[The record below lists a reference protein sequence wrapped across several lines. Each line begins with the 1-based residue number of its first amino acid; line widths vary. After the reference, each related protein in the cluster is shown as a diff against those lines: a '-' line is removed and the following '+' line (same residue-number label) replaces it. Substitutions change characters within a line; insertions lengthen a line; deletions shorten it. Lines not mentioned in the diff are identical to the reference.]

1 MKLRRFMGGYP
12 EAKDHEVICRREA
25 LGELAMLGFLAL
37 VDARLA
43 GTVAAATARS
53 AGPVRG
59 ALLIIGGGARGAE
72 IQNAAIR
79 LGGKPSRWV
88 FIPTAMSD
96 ADVAKAEAPAFIRRS
111 GGTFT
116 ILHTRDRK
124 VADSEAF
131 TAPLRAATA
140 VFIGGGRQWRLVDA
154 YRGTRTETEL
164 RAVLDRNGLISGSSA
179 GATIQ
184 GSYLVRGSPQS
195 NKILMAPGY
204 ERGFGYLSNVA
215 IDQHVTQRGRER
227 DLSVVVA
234 AHPGL
239 LGIGIDES
247 TAVIVQGNTM
257 TVIGRGMVRITD
269 GTDHG
274 GAPFYTLKPGVRFDL
289 ASWQI
294 Q

>member
-1 MKLRRFMGGYP
+1 M
-12 EAKDHEVICRREA
+12 ICRREA

-37 VDARLA
+37 VDVRLA
-43 GTVAAATARS
+43 GAAAAAPVRS

-59 ALLIIGGGARGAE
+59 ALLIIGGGERGTE

-88 FIPTAMSD
+88 FIPTAASD
-96 ADVAKAEAPAFIRRS
+96 ADVAKAEPPAFIGRS
-111 GGTFT
+111 GGTLT
-116 ILHTRDRK
+116 VLHTRDRK

-154 YRGTRTETEL
+154 YKGTRTETEL
-164 RAVLDRNGLISGSSA
+164 RAVLDRNGLISGTSA

-215 IDQHVTQRGRER
+215 IDQHVTQRGRES

-257 TVIGRGMVRITD
+257 TVIGKGMVRITD
-269 GTDHG
+269 GTNHG
-274 GAPFYTLKPGVRFDL
+274 DAPFYTLKPGTRFDL

>member
-1 MKLRRFMGGYP
+1 
-12 EAKDHEVICRREA
+12 
-25 LGELAMLGFLAL
+25 
-37 VDARLA
+37 
-43 GTVAAATARS
+43 
-53 AGPVRG
+53 
-59 ALLIIGGGARGAE
+59 
-72 IQNAAIR
+72 
-79 LGGKPSRWV
+79 
-88 FIPTAMSD
+88 MSD
-96 ADVAKAEAPAFIRRS
+96 ADMAQDEPPAFIRRS
-111 GGTFT
+111 GGTLT
-116 ILHTRDRK
+116 VLHTRDRK

-140 VFIGGGRQWRLVDA
+140 VFIDGGRQWRLVDA
-154 YRGTRTETEL
+154 YRGTRTETAL
-164 RAVLDRNGLISGSSA
+164 RAVLDRNGLISGTSA

-184 GSYLVRGSPQS
+184 GSYLIRGSPQS

-204 ERGFGYLSNVA
+204 ERGFGYLSNVV

-269 GTDHG
+269 GTDHD
-274 GAPFYTLKPGVRFDL
+274 GAPFYTLKPGARFDL

>member
-1 MKLRRFMGGYP
+1 MAAGEGPSM
-12 EAKDHEVICRREA
+12 ISRREA
-25 LGELAMLGFLAL
+25 LGDVAMLGLLAL
-37 VDARLA
+37 VDARP
-43 GTVAAATARS
+43 TWAAAPAPVRS

-59 ALLIIGGGARGAE
+59 ALLIIGGGERGTG

-79 LGGKPSRWV
+79 LGGQPSRWV

-96 ADVAKAEAPAFIRRS
+96 VELAQAEPPAFIRRS
-111 GGTFT
+111 GGTLT
-116 ILHTRDRK
+116 VLHTRDRK

-140 VFIGGGRQWRLVDA
+140 VFIDGGRQWRLVDA

-164 RAVLDRNGLISGSSA
+164 RAVLDRNGLISGTSA

-184 GSYLVRGSPQS
+184 GSYLIRGSPQS
-195 NKILMAPGY
+195 NRILMAPGY

-247 TAVIVQGNTM
+247 TALIVQGNTM

-269 GTDHG
+269 GADHD
-274 GAPFYTLKPGVRFDL
+274 GAPFYTLKPGTRFDL

>member
-1 MKLRRFMGGYP
+1 M
-12 EAKDHEVICRREA
+12 ICRREA

-37 VDARLA
+37 VDARLV
-43 GTVAAATARS
+43 GAAAAAPVRS

-59 ALLIIGGGARGAE
+59 ALLIIGGGERGTE

-79 LGGKPSRWV
+79 LGGQPSRWI
-88 FIPTAMSD
+88 FIPTAGSD
-96 ADVAKAEAPAFIRRS
+96 ADVAKAEPPAFIRRS
-111 GGTFT
+111 GGTLT
-116 ILHTRDRK
+116 VLHTRDRK

-164 RAVLDRNGLISGSSA
+164 RAVLDRNGLISGTSA

-184 GSYLVRGSPQS
+184 GSYLVRGSPES

-215 IDQHVTQRGRER
+215 IDQHVAQRGRER

-269 GTDHG
+269 GTANV
-274 GAPFYTLKPGVRFDL
+274 GAPFYTLKPGTRFDL

>member
-1 MKLRRFMGGYP
+1 MG
-12 EAKDHEVICRREA
+12 ELMISRREA
-25 LGELAMLGFLAL
+25 LGELLMLGLLAL
-37 VDARLA
+37 VDARRA
-43 GTVAAATARS
+43 GAVSSAALRS

-59 ALLIIGGGARGAE
+59 TLLIIGGGERGIE
-72 IQNAAIR
+72 IQNAAVR
-79 LGGKPSRWV
+79 FGGKPSRWV
-88 FIPTAMSD
+88 YIPTAMSD
-96 ADVAKAEAPAFIRRS
+96 VDLPKAEPPAFIRRS
-111 GGTFT
+111 GASLTV
-116 ILHTRDRK
+116 LHTRDRT

-140 VFIGGGRQWRLVDA
+140 VFIDGGRQWRLVDA

-164 RAVLDRNGLISGSSA
+164 RAVLDRNGLIAGTSA

-184 GSYLVRGSPQS
+184 GSYLIRGSPQS
-195 NKILMAPGY
+195 NRILMAPGY

-247 TAVIVQGNTM
+247 TAIVVQGNIL
-257 TVIGRGMVRITD
+257 TVIGRGLVRITD
-269 GTDHG
+269 GSDHG
-274 GAPFYTLKPGVRFDL
+274 GLLFYTLNPGTRFDL

>member
-1 MKLRRFMGGYP
+1 M
-12 EAKDHEVICRREA
+12 ICRREA
-25 LGELAMLGFLAL
+25 LGQLGRLGFVAL
-37 VDARLA
+37 IDVRLA
-43 GTVAAATARS
+43 GAAATAPARS

-59 ALLIIGGGARGAE
+59 ALLIIGGGGRGAE
-72 IQNAAIR
+72 IQDAAIR

-88 FIPTAMSD
+88 FIPTAGSD
-96 ADVAKAEAPAFIRRS
+96 ADVAKAEPPAFIRQTAGS
-111 GGTFT
+111 LT
-116 ILHTRDRK
+116 ILHTRDRR

-140 VFIGGGRQWRLVDA
+140 VFIEGGRQWRLIDA

-164 RAVLDRNGLISGSSA
+164 RAVLDRDGLISGSSA

-184 GSYLVRGSPQS
+184 GSYLVRGSPES

-204 ERGFGYLSNVA
+204 EHGFGYLSNVA

-239 LGIGIDES
+239 LGVGIDES

-269 GTDHG
+269 GADHG
-274 GAPFYTLKPGVRFDL
+274 DAPFYTLKPGARFDL

>member
-1 MKLRRFMGGYP
+1 M
-12 EAKDHEVICRREA
+12 ICRREA
-25 LGELAMLGFLAL
+25 LGELAMIGFLAL

-43 GTVAAATARS
+43 GAATPAPARS

-59 ALLIIGGGARGAE
+59 ALLIIGGGERGAE
-72 IQNAAIR
+72 IQNAAIS

-96 ADVAKAEAPAFIRRS
+96 ADVAKAEPPAFIRQS
-111 GGTFT
+111 GGTLT

-140 VFIGGGRQWRLVDA
+140 VFIGGGRQWRLIDA

-215 IDQHVTQRGRER
+215 IDQHVAQRRREK
-227 DLSVVVA
+227 DLAVVVA

-257 TVIGRGMVRITD
+257 TVIGRGMVWITD
-269 GTDHG
+269 GADHG
-274 GAPFYTLKPGVRFDL
+274 GAPFYTLKPGTRFDL
-289 ASWQI
+289 ASRQI

>member
-1 MKLRRFMGGYP
+1 M
-12 EAKDHEVICRREA
+12 ICRREA
-25 LGELAMLGFLAL
+25 LAEVAMLGLLAL
-37 VDARLA
+37 VDARLV
-43 GTVAAATARS
+43 GAAAPAPVLS
-53 AGPVRG
+53 AGPARG
-59 ALLIIGGGARGAE
+59 ALLIIGGGERGAE

-96 ADVAKAEAPAFIRRS
+96 IEMAQAEPPAFIRRS
-111 GGTFT
+111 GGTLT
-116 ILHTRDRK
+116 VLHTRDRK

-140 VFIGGGRQWRLVDA
+140 VFIDGGRQWRLVDA

-164 RAVLDRNGLISGSSA
+164 RAVLDRNGLISGTSA

-184 GSYLVRGSPQS
+184 GSYLIRGSPQS
-195 NKILMAPGY
+195 NEILMAPGY

-215 IDQHVTQRGRER
+215 IDQHVTQRGRES

-247 TAVIVQGNTM
+247 TAVIVQGNSM
-257 TVIGRGMVRITD
+257 TVIGGGMVWITD

-274 GAPFYTLKPGVRFDL
+274 GAPFYTLEPGARFDL
-289 ASWQI
+289 ASRQI

>member
-1 MKLRRFMGGYP
+1 M
-12 EAKDHEVICRREA
+12 ICRREA
-25 LGELAMLGFLAL
+25 LAEVAMLGLLAL
-37 VDARLA
+37 VDARLV
-43 GTVAAATARS
+43 GAAAPAPVRS
-53 AGPVRG
+53 AGPARG
-59 ALLIIGGGARGAE
+59 ALLIIGGGERGAE
-72 IQNAAIR
+72 IQTAAIR

-96 ADVAKAEAPAFIRRS
+96 IDMAQADPPAFIRRS
-111 GGTFT
+111 GGTLT
-116 ILHTRDRK
+116 VLHTRDRK

-140 VFIGGGRQWRLVDA
+140 VFIDGGRQWRLVDA

-164 RAVLDRNGLISGSSA
+164 RAVLDRNGLISGTSA

-184 GSYLVRGSPQS
+184 GSYLIRGSPQS

-215 IDQHVTQRGRER
+215 IDQHVTQRGRES

-274 GAPFYTLKPGVRFDL
+274 GAPFYTLKPGARFDL